1 MLSLHPSVRTIF
13 DPILSISGPLL
24 CLFLPLANRYTT
36 ATFPGD
42 KKTKPMRIEKIELT
56 GFKSFAEKTVIELHP
71 GITCIVGPNGCGK
84 SNVVDSFKWVLGEQS
99 AKSLRGDKMMEVV
112 FDGSQSKKPKGMA
125 EVSLQV
131 NGINGGSPTT
141 VTRRLYRSGESDYL
155 INRASCRLKDVKDIF
170 LDTGLELKSYA
181 IFEQGNI
188 SRIINSKPEDRRFL
202 IEEVAG
208 VVKYKIRRG
217 EAEGKLET
225 SRQNLQR
232 IADIIGE
239 VKRQINSLDRQAKKA
254 ERYKRLA
261 EELKGIELRQARK
274 DYLGLSAAL
283 EELTA
288 SLAALREKDAALRAR
303 LSELED
309 THAQRR
315 IALADKEK
323 TAGSLNDA
331 LQALQREIAAKEREA
346 AVLDT
351 EKEALRQ
358 NLERLE
364 KTEVEL
370 NRKILDSGQKISGL
384 NAESGALSTTISSFE
399 DTLKQNSSGLDI
411 SRETIDQ
418 IESELEQERRE
429 LFRASEALSS
439 HAGEIGKAELAASAH
454 KRRELSIAGEEEALK
469 ETLAQTGKSLTGLEA
484 RAVECGRGNMLAREE
499 KEALIE
505 ELSALRQRSQDLQA
519 QISGKREDLA
529 RVLSRID
536 SLKEIL
542 LDPASREFLNTAV
555 SDRVNIEK
563 SLSDVIEAVPE
574 YERAVEA
581 ALKELLAGGFIVP
594 DRKSAIAALKTLRDK
609 DIERTSFIPI
619 AINGNGGEDR
629 PLPTG
634 VLGRATDFVKA
645 MPGYEALTKTLLNDV
660 LIVRELEDAPE
671 ATGGFMY
678 ISLSGEALEPR
689 GTLAGGKTRGLLARK
704 RELRGLQNEAGS
716 LRAAVS
722 ALEEDASETSAL
734 TEEKERLLAGA
745 QARLHEFEKEISLL
759 NHSLESGRLE
769 LERLQKKSSYLRIE
783 GETLKNELK
792 GMENALEELAGK
804 KTVLEQKKTLKEQE
818 ISALQEKLGAARQS
832 YEEERAG
839 LVEQKMELNNLRQ
852 ALENLKK
859 EISSLEA
866 QGREAGQN
874 LEKAA
879 AEKLAAAQILE
890 QKTAH
895 SEELSSA
902 LREVVKKAQEKE
914 AEALEERRGLEELA
928 AEINGYELPLKS
940 LRQEIDALGRQIADA
955 EVKSSQTGMRLENL
969 KENIRNTYQV
979 EIETHEAGPVEEGD
993 EEKYGELKKKLAELG
1008 PVSLATIEEYE
1019 ELTKRFEFLNTQK
1032 DDLEKSIAELEE
1044 AIKKL
1049 NSSTRRM
1056 LREAFDALKVKFSEI
1071 FVDFFGGGRAE
1082 LVLTDENNILETG
1095 IDIIAQPP
1103 GKKLQNINLL
1113 SGGEKSLTAL
1123 SLLFASF
1130 LVKPTPL
1137 CILDEADAALD
1148 ESNTFKFAQ
1157 MVKTLSVA
1165 TQFIVITHNRVT
1177 MEAADYL
1184 YGITMQ
1190 EPGVSRAI
1198 SMRLSEA

>member
-1 MLSLHPSVRTIF
+1 
-13 DPILSISGPLL
+13 
-24 CLFLPLANRYTT
+24 
-36 ATFPGD
+36 
-42 KKTKPMRIEKIELT
+42 MRIEKIELT
-56 GFKSFAEKTVIELHP
+56 GFKSFADKTVIELHP

-217 EAEGKLET
+217 EAESKLES
-225 SRQNLQR
+225 SRLNLQR

-254 ERYKRLA
+254 ERYKKLA
-261 EELKGIELRQARK
+261 EELKVIELKQARR
-274 DYLGLSAAL
+274 DYLALAAAL
-283 EELTA
+283 EELSL
-288 SLAALREKDAALRAR
+288 SLAAMKEKDAALRAR
-303 LSELED
+303 VSELED

-315 IALADKEK
+315 ITLADREK
-323 TAGSLNDA
+323 AA
-331 LQALQREIAAKEREA
+331 QALYDELQGLQRDIAAKERQTA
-346 AVLDT
+346 ILDT

-364 KTEVEL
+364 KTEGEL
-370 NRKILDSGQKISGL
+370 NQNIIDSDQRISEL
-384 NAESGALSTTISSFE
+384 QAESGSLSTAITSFE
-399 DTLKQNSSGLDI
+399 ETLKQNSSGLNE
-411 SRETIDQ
+411 SRDS
-418 IESELEQERRE
+418 IEQLEAELEQQRRQ
-429 LFRASEALSS
+429 LFRASEELSM
-439 HAGEIGKAELAASAH
+439 HAGEIGKAELAIEGH
-454 KRRELSIAGEEEALK
+454 KKRELSITGEAEALK
-469 ETLAQTGKSLTGLEA
+469 ETLAHSEKGLSELETK
-484 RAVECGRGNMLAREE
+484 AVESGKGNMLVKEE
-499 KEALIE
+499 KETLTA
-505 ELSALRQRSQDLQA
+505 ELSALRQRSQELSA

-542 LDPASREFLNTAV
+542 LDPASRELLNNSA
-555 SDRVNIEK
+555 DQINIEK

-574 YERAVEA
+574 YEKAIEA
-581 ALKELLAGGFIVP
+581 ALKEFLSGGFIVP
-594 DRKSAIAALKTLRDK
+594 DRKTAIAALKTLRDK
-609 DIERTSFIPI
+609 DIERTSFIPVS
-619 AINGNGGEDR
+619 INGNGGNGAVAHE
-629 PLPTG
+629 LPSG

-645 MPGYEALTKTLLNDV
+645 MPGFEGLTKALLNDV

-678 ISLSGEALEPR
+678 ISLAGEAIEPR
-689 GTLAGGKTRGLLARK
+689 GTLTSGKTLGLLARK
-704 RELRGLQNEAGS
+704 RELRGLQNEAEELKS
-716 LRAAVS
+716 NVAS
-722 ALEEDASETSAL
+722 LEEEAASNSARAQ
-734 TEEKERLLAGA
+734 EKEHLLTGA
-745 QARLHEFEKEISLL
+745 QTRLHELEKEISLL
-759 NHSLESGRLE
+759 NHSLESGKLE
-769 LERLQKKSSYLRIE
+769 LERLQKKSSYLKIE
-783 GETLKNELK
+783 SETLKSELAR
-792 GMENALEELAGK
+792 MESELFELAGK
-804 KTVLEQKKTLKEQE
+804 KTAFEEKKTLKEQE
-818 ISALQEKLGAARQS
+818 IAGLQERLGAARQA
-832 YEEERAG
+832 YEEERSEV
-839 LVEQKMELNNLRQ
+839 VEQKLELNNLKQ
-852 ALENLKK
+852 AFESLKK
-859 EISSLEA
+859 EISSLDNRKQEA
-866 QGREAGQN
+866 ARQIERAG
-874 LEKAA
+874 
-879 AEKLAAAQILE
+879 AEKLSASQSLE
-890 QKTAH
+890 QKNAQT
-895 SEELSSA
+895 EELLA
-902 LREVVKKAQEKE
+902 VLREVVKNAQQKE
-914 AEALEERRGLEELA
+914 AEALEEKRGVEQLA
-928 AEINGYELPLKS
+928 EEINGIELPLKS
-940 LRQEIDALGRQIADA
+940 LRQEIDALGRQIAEC
-955 EVKSSQTGMRLENL
+955 EVKVSQTGMRIENL
-969 KENIRNTYQV
+969 KQNIGNTYQV
-979 EIETHEAGPVEEGD
+979 EIETHEAGPLEEG
-993 EEKYGELKKKLAELG
+993 EEERGEELKKKLAELG

-1019 ELTKRFEFLNTQK
+1019 ELTKRFEFLNTQRE
-1032 DDLEKSIAELEE
+1032 DLEKSIAELEE

-1049 NSSTRRM
+1049 NTSTRKM
-1056 LREAFDALKVKFSEI
+1056 LRDAFDALKVKFSEV
-1071 FVDFFGGGRAE
+1071 FMDFFGGGHAE

-1130 LVKPTPL
+1130 LIKPTPL

-1148 ESNTFKFAQ
+1148 ESNTYKFAQ
-1157 MVKTLSVA
+1157 MLKTLSQA
-1165 TQFIVITHNRVT
+1165 TQFVVISHNRIT
-1177 MEAADYL
+1177 MEVADYI

-1190 EPGVSRAI
+1190 EPGVSKAI

>member
-1 MLSLHPSVRTIF
+1 
-13 DPILSISGPLL
+13 
-24 CLFLPLANRYTT
+24 
-36 ATFPGD
+36 
-42 KKTKPMRIEKIELT
+42 MRIEKIELT
-56 GFKSFAEKTVIELHP
+56 GFKSFADKTTIELHP

-112 FDGSQSKKPKGMA
+112 FDGSQNKKPKGMA

-155 INRASCRLKDVKDIF
+155 INRSSCRLKDVKDIF

-225 SRQNLQR
+225 SRLNLQR
-232 IADIIGE
+232 IGDIIGE

-261 EELKGIELRQARK
+261 EELKGIELRQARR
-274 DYLGLSAAL
+274 DYLELSAAL
-283 EELTA
+283 EELT
-288 SLAALREKDAALRAR
+288 SLLAALREKDAALRAR

-315 IALADKEK
+315 IALADREK
-323 TAGSLNDA
+323 TAGGLNDE
-331 LQALQREIAAKEREA
+331 LQALQRDINSKERETA
-346 AVLDT
+346 ILDT
-351 EKEALRQ
+351 EKEAIRQ

-364 KTEVEL
+364 AAEVEL
-370 NRKILDSGQKISGL
+370 NQKIVDSGEKISGL
-384 NAESGALSTTISSFE
+384 NAESETLSTTISSFE
-399 DTLKQNSSGLDI
+399 DTLRKSSSGLDFSKEEI
-411 SRETIDQ
+411 EQ
-418 IESELEQERRE
+418 IETGLEQERRE

-439 HAGEIGKAELAASAH
+439 HAGEIGKAEMAIAGH
-454 KRRELSIAGEEEALK
+454 RKREFSIAGEAEALK
-469 ETLAQTGKSLTGLEA
+469 ETLSQNEKALAELEA
-484 RAVECGRGNMLAREE
+484 RAVESGKAHMLAKEE

-519 QISGKREDLA
+519 QISGKREALA
-529 RVLSRID
+529 GVLSRID

-542 LDPASREFLNTAV
+542 LDPASREFLNTA
-555 SDRVNIEK
+555 SDQVNIEK
-563 SLSDVIEAVPE
+563 SLSDVIEAAPE
-574 YERAVEA
+574 YERAIEA

-594 DRKSAIAALKTLRDK
+594 DRKSAISALKTLRDK

-619 AINGNGGEDR
+619 AINGNGGGDR
-629 PLPTG
+629 PLPPG

-678 ISLSGEALEPR
+678 ISLQGEALEPR

-704 RELRGLQNEAGS
+704 RELRGLQSEANELKAS
-716 LRAAVS
+716 VS
-722 ALEEDASETSAL
+722 ALESDATETGAL

-745 QARLHEFEKEISLL
+745 QARLHELEKEISLL
-759 NHSLESGRLE
+759 NHSLESGRME
-769 LERLQKKSSYLRIE
+769 LERLQKKSSYLSIE
-783 GETLKNELK
+783 GETIKGELSR
-792 GMENALEELAGK
+792 MEEDLDQLAGE
-804 KTVLEQKKTLKEQE
+804 KTVLEQKKALKEEE
-818 ISALQEKLGAARQS
+818 ISALQEKLSAARQS

-859 EISSLEA
+859 EISSLGARRLEA
-866 QGREAGQN
+866 DRSLERAG
-874 LEKAA
+874 
-879 AEKLAAAQILE
+879 AEKLAASQILE
-890 QKTAH
+890 QKIARTG
-895 SEELSSA
+895 ELLAA
-902 LREVVKKAQEKE
+902 LREVVTKAQQKE
-914 AEALEERRGLEELA
+914 AQVQEERRGLEELL
-928 AEINGYELPLKS
+928 AEINGFELPLKS
-940 LRQEIDALGRQIADA
+940 LRQEIDGLGRQIAET

-969 KENIRNTYQV
+969 KENIRNTYQL
-979 EIETHEAGPVEEGD
+979 EIETHEAGPMEEGD
-993 EEKYGELKKKLAELG
+993 EAKCAELKKKLAELG
-1008 PVSLATIEEYE
+1008 PVSLSTIEEYE

-1032 DDLEKSIAELEE
+1032 EDLERSIAELEE

-1049 NSSTRRM
+1049 NTSTRKM
-1056 LREAFDALKVKFSEI
+1056 LRDAFDALKVKFSEI
-1071 FVDFFGGGRAE
+1071 FIDFFGGGRAE

-1130 LVKPTPL
+1130 LIKPTPL

-1148 ESNTFKFAQ
+1148 ESNTLKFAQ
-1157 MVKTLSVA
+1157 MLKTLSTA

-1177 MEAADYL
+1177 MEVADFI

>member
-1 MLSLHPSVRTIF
+1 
-13 DPILSISGPLL
+13 
-24 CLFLPLANRYTT
+24 
-36 ATFPGD
+36 
-42 KKTKPMRIEKIELT
+42 MRIEKIELT
-56 GFKSFAEKTVIELHP
+56 GFKSFADKTVIELHP

-208 VVKYKIRRG
+208 VVKYKVRRG
-217 EAEGKLET
+217 EAEAKLET

-232 IADIIGE
+232 ISDIIGE

-261 EELKGIELRQARK
+261 EELKGIELRQARR
-274 DYLGLSAAL
+274 DYLALSAAL

-288 SLAALREKDAALRAR
+288 ALAALREKDAALRAG

-323 TAGSLNDA
+323 AVSGLNEA
-331 LQALQREIAAKEREA
+331 LQTMQKEIAQKEREA

-351 EKEALRQ
+351 EKEAIRQ
-358 NLERLE
+358 NLDRLE
-364 KTEVEL
+364 KTGVEL
-370 NRKILDSGQKISGL
+370 NQKILDCQEKIAGQQ
-384 NAESGALSTTISSFE
+384 AESASLSTAISSFE
-399 DTLKQNSSGLDI
+399 DSLRQNSSGLDI
-411 SRETIDQ
+411 SKEAIEQ
-418 IESELEQERRE
+418 IEADLEQERRQ

-439 HAGEIGKAELAASAH
+439 HAGEIGKAELAIAGH
-454 KRRELSIAGEEEALK
+454 RKRELSIAGEADALK
-469 ETLAQTGKSLTGLEA
+469 ETLSQNEKNLSELEA
-484 RAVECGRGNMLAREE
+484 KAVEIGQATVLAREE
-499 KEALIE
+499 KEALTE
-505 ELSALRQRSQDLQA
+505 ELSALRQRLQDLQG
-519 QISGKREDLA
+519 QISAKREDLA
-529 RVLSRID
+529 RVLARID

-542 LDPASREFLNTAV
+542 LDPASREFLNQA
-555 SDRVNIEK
+555 SDAVNIEK
-563 SLSDVIEAVPE
+563 SLSDVIEAAPE
-574 YERAVEA
+574 YERAIEA
-581 ALKELLAGGFIVP
+581 ALKELLSGGFIVP
-594 DRKSAIAALKTLRDK
+594 DRKSAISALRTLRDK
-609 DIERTSFIPI
+609 DIERTSFIPVSI
-619 AINGNGGEDR
+619 TGSGADR
-629 PLPTG
+629 PLPSG
-634 VLGRATDFVKA
+634 ILGRAVDFVKA
-645 MPGYEALTKTLLNDV
+645 MPGYEALSKALLSDV

-671 ATGGFMY
+671 DTGGFMY

-704 RELRGLQNEAGS
+704 RELRGLKNEADG
-716 LRAAVS
+716 LKANVS
-722 ALEEDASETSAL
+722 AMEKEATETAAL
-734 TEEKERLLAGA
+734 IEEKERLLAGA
-745 QARLHEFEKEISLL
+745 QARLHELEKEISLL
-759 NHSLESGRLE
+759 DHSLENGRLE
-769 LERLQKKSSYLRIE
+769 LERLQKKSSYLVIE
-783 GETLKNELK
+783 GETLK
-792 GMENALEELAGK
+792 GELAHMEGELEK
-804 KTVLEQKKTLKEQE
+804 LAGEKTDLEQKKMLKEQE
-818 ISALQEKLGAARQS
+818 ISALQERLSASRQS

-839 LVEQKMELNNLRQ
+839 LVEQKLELNNLKQ

-859 EISSLEA
+859 EIASLEA
-866 QGREAGQN
+866 RRLEAERG
-874 LEKAA
+874 LERAA
-879 AEKLAAAQILE
+879 AEKLAAAQVLERKAAQTEEIL
-890 QKTAH
+890 
-895 SEELSSA
+895 SA
-902 LREVVKKAQEKE
+902 LREAVKKAQEQ
-914 AEALEERRGLEELA
+914 EALVQEERRGLEELA

-940 LRQEIDALGRQIADA
+940 MRQEIDGLGRQIAEA

-979 EIETHEAGPVEEGD
+979 EVETHEAGPVEEGD
-993 EEKYGELKKKLAELG
+993 EARSEELKKKLAELG

-1019 ELTKRFEFLNTQK
+1019 ELTKRFDFLNTQRE
-1032 DDLEKSIAELEE
+1032 DLEKSIAELEE

-1049 NSSTRRM
+1049 NTSTRRM

-1071 FVDFFGGGRAE
+1071 FIDFFGGGRAE

-1130 LVKPTPL
+1130 LIKPTPL

-1148 ESNTFKFAQ
+1148 ESNTLKFAQ
-1157 MVKTLSVA
+1157 MLKTLSQA
-1165 TQFIVITHNRVT
+1165 TQFIVITHNRIT
-1177 MEAADYL
+1177 MEVADYI